1 VDDRLQLRGAKS
13 DKNAKNARF
22 DGGRGAKSDKNA
34 KNARF
39 GDAPEAKSDKNGK
52 NARFWEGR
60 SQKTGHGDDYS
71 QIMRKFGVWNTCQK
85 RDTTKLRQS

>member
-1 VDDRLQLRGAKS
+1 MPFLLRPKDKHNDTLVDDRLQLRNAKS

-22 DGGRGAKSDKNA
+22 AVERDAKSDKNG

-39 GDAPEAKSDKNGK
+39 GDAPEAKSDKIGK

-60 SQKTGHGDDYS
+60 RRRKRGTGT
-71 QIMRKFGVWNTCQK
+71 IIRK
-85 RDTTKLRQS
+85 